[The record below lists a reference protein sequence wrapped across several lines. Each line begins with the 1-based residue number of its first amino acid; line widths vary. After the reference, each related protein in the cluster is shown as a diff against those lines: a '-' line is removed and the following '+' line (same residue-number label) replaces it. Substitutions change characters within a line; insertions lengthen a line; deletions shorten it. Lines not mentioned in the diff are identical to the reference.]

1 MKKFIWIFLIVIT
14 CIVLFAQNSDYVTS
28 EQNGKTSYIVKDDKQ
43 KVKVAAAQILTN
55 YDIFQNREKI
65 IKFINEAHK
74 LGCEIILF
82 HEGCLTGYPNKDQLD
97 KIDFEMV
104 RTIEK
109 EIRDMAAK
117 LNISVLLGS
126 SGKAGDSYINYVLII
141 NEHGKVLGKY
151 LKTWRAGEPYYMAG
165 KGPVIFTIAGVESTI
180 IICHDLRYPELAR
193 LGVAAGAKII
203 FIANNES
210 GITSENKLLGYRSM
224 QISRATENKVFAVM
238 SNSPADPRDIN
249 RNNCSH
255 GNSKIVDPLGNVLD
269 EAGVF
274 EERLVVSTLDMEMA
288 SGSTVTRVLGKNEKI
303 NQMYGTTLENAE
315 YIKWMNEGLNLVQRL
330 EGQGV
335 ESYLKK

>member
-1 MKKFIWIFLIVIT
+1 MKKFIFIFLIVIA

-28 EQNGKTSYIVKDDKQ
+28 EQKEGVSYMIKDDKQ
-43 KVKVAAAQILTN
+43 KVKVAAAQILTDYN
-55 YDIFQNREKI
+55 IVQNREKI
-65 IKFINEAHK
+65 IKSISEAHK

-82 HEGCLTGYPNKDQLD
+82 HEGCLTGYPDEKQLD

-117 LNISVLLGS
+117 LKISVLLGS

-141 NEHGKVLGKY
+141 NEYGKVLGKY
-151 LKTWRAGEPYYMAG
+151 IKTWRAGEPYYIAG
-165 KGPVIFTIAGVESTI
+165 KGPVIFNVAGIESTI

-224 QISRATENKVFAVM
+224 QISRATENMVFAVM
-238 SNSPADPRDIN
+238 SNSPADPKNITRK
-249 RNNCSH
+249 NCSH

-274 EERLVVSTLDMEMA
+274 EERLVISTLDMEMA
-288 SGSTVTRVLGKNEKI
+288 TGSTVTRVLGKNENVNK
-303 NQMYGTTLENAE
+303 MYRTNLENPE
-315 YIKWMNEGLNLVQRL
+315 YIKWMKKGMNLVQRL
-330 EGQGV
+330 DGQDV
-335 ESYLKK
+335 ESYLNY